1 MSLKFNSY
9 FDVKDPDT
17 PHLKQHIKLKFNT
30 KKAVGTIYNF
40 GAFSYQFLF

>member
-30 KKAVGTIYNF
+30 KKAVGTCLSI
-40 GAFSYQFLF
+40 LF